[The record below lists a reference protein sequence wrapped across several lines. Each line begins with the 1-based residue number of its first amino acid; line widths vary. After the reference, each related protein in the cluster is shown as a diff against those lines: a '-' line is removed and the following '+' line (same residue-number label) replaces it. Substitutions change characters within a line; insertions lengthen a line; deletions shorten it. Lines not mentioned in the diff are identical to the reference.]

1 MKWPARAIAAAVS
14 LQEGGS
20 LTSTAGPLGKINPMM
35 NILHP
40 YLMIYRISTP
50 LSGQQ
55 DISRLPGTIGW
66 AVDIRIFQSLVS
78 LLSTLIMC
86 STNVNY

>member
-20 LTSTAGPLGKINPMM
+20 LTSTAGPLGRTNPMM

-40 YLMIYRISTP
+40 YIMIFRISTP
-50 LSGQQ
+50 LPGQQ
-55 DISRLPGTIGW
+55 DTSRLPGTIGW
-66 AVDIRIFQSLVS
+66 AVDIRTFQLLVS
-78 LLSTLIMC
+78 LLF
-86 STNVNY
+86 